1 MKPSGPESDDE
12 VSRRL
17 DELER
22 YEAMVETVPDGVYTL
37 DTDLCFSAVNEGL
50 VELTGYDR
58 SELVGAHT
66 SLLFEE
72 SVIEDAERRREYL
85 REHPEEALTTQYE
98 LITASG
104 EQVPVEVRFTAR
116 RSGGEYRGTVGVV
129 RDVTHRLE
137 REREL
142 RRQRDELE
150 RLDRINAV
158 IRDVVNALAAATSR
172 AEIDQAVCDRL
183 AASEPYE
190 FVWLVEFDDDDETV
204 LRSWAG
210 MEAAY
215 FTDGDAPETFLSVA
229 EDTCARALRTQSV
242 ETVQFTGDEATAV
255 ERGSPGAD
263 RAIAA
268 VPLVNEGV
276 EYGAIMIYAAHEN
289 AFDTRETAVLG
300 ELGAT
305 TSYAIAALEQE
316 THSRT
321 LTALQESTRELMHA
335 ESQADIAGAVAE
347 TAVSVLEFDGSV
359 LYRFEQETGRLE
371 PAASAGSFSDAH
383 GEYPTVQPGAQDE
396 LWTAFVEDETTLLDR
411 SDAATYLSESVAV
424 RRAMAVPV
432 GDHGVLLVGST
443 EQTVFDEN
451 LSTLVELLAGTAE
464 AAFDRVDRET
474 ELRRRDRAHQ
484 QQNRRLNRLK
494 RLNEIIREVDQG
506 LVQATTRAEIEE
518 VVCEKLTT
526 EGRFA
531 FAWVGTADTN
541 GDAVVPSTWSG
552 TGKGYLDSVSLT
564 VDDGGDEPSV
574 KTSQHGTVTSVP
586 NVATGLRDAPWRA
599 GALSREFQSVISVP
613 IAYED
618 VSYGVLTVYASEAGL
633 FAEMEQEV
641 LAELG
646 VTVAH
651 AINAVETRQALFS
664 DSVVELDFRIH
675 GDKTAFLPGS
685 RWPYSRTSNSSAS
698 SRRPTAAIGSSSS

>member
-371 PAASAGSFSDAH
+371 PAASAGALATLTGSIRRSSPGPRTSFGPRSSRTRRPFSI
-383 GEYPTVQPGAQDE
+383 GPTRPR
-396 LWTAFVEDETTLLDR
+396 TSPSR
-411 SDAATYLSESVAV
+411 SPS
-424 RRAMAVPV
+424 
-432 GDHGVLLVGST
+432 
-443 EQTVFDEN
+443 
-451 LSTLVELLAGTAE
+451 AE
-464 AAFDRVDRET
+464 PWPFRS
-474 ELRRRDRAHQ
+474 
-484 QQNRRLNRLK
+484 
-494 RLNEIIREVDQG
+494 
-506 LVQATTRAEIEE
+506 ATTASCSSARRSRP
-518 VVCEKLTT
+518 C
-526 EGRFA
+526 
-531 FAWVGTADTN
+531 
-541 GDAVVPSTWSG
+541 ST
-552 TGKGYLDSVSLT
+552 
-564 VDDGGDEPSV
+564 
-574 KTSQHGTVTSVP
+574 
-586 NVATGLRDAPWRA
+586 
-599 GALSREFQSVISVP
+599 
-613 IAYED
+613 
-618 VSYGVLTVYASEAGL
+618 
-633 FAEMEQEV
+633 
-641 LAELG
+641 
-646 VTVAH
+646 
-651 AINAVETRQALFS
+651 
-664 DSVVELDFRIH
+664 
-675 GDKTAFLPGS
+675 
-685 RWPYSRTSNSSAS
+685 RTSAHSSNYWLERPKPRSTASTARRNSGDGTE
-698 SRRPTAAIGSSSS
+698 PTSNRTGVSTDSNG